1 MNLSLKG
8 TRALVCGSSQGIGK
22 EIAIEL
28 ASEGVEVILVARNEK
43 KLDSV
48 LNQLSKKND
57 QKHKYIVADFRNEID
72 LKNKIEKFT
81 KKNKFNFDI
90 LINNTGGPP
99 PGKIEEA
106 DISDFEKY
114 MKMHLY
120 CSHILSQ
127 LLLPN
132 MKKNRFG
139 RILNI
144 ISISVKSPI
153 NNLGVSNTVRWAM
166 ASWAKTL
173 SNEVAEFGI
182 TVNNILPGF
191 TMTERLESLIENSAK
206 TQKVLPKKIKNN
218 YLNII
223 PSKRF
228 GEPQEIAYLVAF
240 LCSRKS
246 GYING
251 VNIPVD
257 GGYLS
262 SL

>member
-1 MNLSLKG
+1 
-8 TRALVCGSSQGIGK
+8 
-22 EIAIEL
+22 
-28 ASEGVEVILVARNEK
+28 
-43 KLDSV
+43 
-48 LNQLSKKND
+48 
-57 QKHKYIVADFRNEID
+57 
-72 LKNKIEKFT
+72 
-81 KKNKFNFDI
+81 
-90 LINNTGGPP
+90 
-99 PGKIEEA
+99 
-106 DISDFEKY
+106 
-114 MKMHLY
+114 
-120 CSHILSQ
+120 
-127 LLLPN
+127 
-132 MKKNRFG
+132 
-139 RILNI
+139 
-144 ISISVKSPI
+144 
-153 NNLGVSNTVRWAM
+153 M

-191 TMTERLESLIENSAK
+191 TMTERLESLIKNSAK

-228 GEPQEIAYLVAF
+228 GEPQEIAYLVTF
-240 LCSRKS
+240 LCSKKS